1 MKIIRYGACDDIDV
15 QFLDEHGY
23 IYYHNVYT
31 NFKKGQIKNPYDR
44 SIFGVGYIGDGKYG
58 TGDAVK
64 RTQEEYVW
72 RGMLERCYG
81 DKYKDVHSTYY
92 DKCMVCEEW
101 HNFQN
106 FAEWYTQNFYQ
117 VGTERMHLDK
127 DILVKGNKLYSP
139 DTCLIVP
146 QRINM
151 LFLQKPN
158 KYNLPSGI
166 SPMANNRYRAD
177 YNGKKV
183 GNYNTLEEAIQAH
196 DNEKR
201 KAIRNIA
208 KEYKPVIP
216 NKLYEA
222 LLNW

>member
-44 SIFGVGYIGDGKYG
+44 NIFGVGYIGDGKYG

-64 RTQEEYVW
+64 RTKEEYVW

-81 DKYKDVHSTYY
+81 DKYKDVHSAYY
-92 DKCMVCEEW
+92 DKCIVCEEW

-127 DILVKGNKLYSP
+127 DILVKGNKFYSP

-151 LFLQKPN
+151 
-158 KYNLPSGI
+158 
-166 SPMANNRYRAD
+166 
-177 YNGKKV
+177 
-183 GNYNTLEEAIQAH
+183 
-196 DNEKR
+196 
-201 KAIRNIA
+201 
-208 KEYKPVIP
+208 
-216 NKLYEA
+216 
-222 LLNW
+222 